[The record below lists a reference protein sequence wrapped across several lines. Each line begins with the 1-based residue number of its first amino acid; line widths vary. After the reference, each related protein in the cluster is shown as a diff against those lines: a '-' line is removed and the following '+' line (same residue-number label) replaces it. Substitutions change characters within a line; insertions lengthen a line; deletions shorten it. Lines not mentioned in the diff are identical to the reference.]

1 VHEVD
6 VIRILTFSAVI
17 AVHAVAFTQLP
28 ANQVAAG
35 ALMLLQF
42 GRELFFA
49 LTGFVLVH
57 SALRRYPGARSFWRR
72 RFFYIGVPYLAWTL
86 VYWLDS
92 VVAGGIGGPHPTLT
106 SDLLTGGASYH
117 LYFLVVTMQLYLAFP
132 LILRFVRRT
141 ADRAWAV
148 LGVVGVLNLAWLAAL
163 QYVDQPAG
171 WAAWFWQHGYLL
183 LPTYSVYVLAGCY
196 AAIHLP
202 RLREIVHGRSATLV
216 AVGTGAAVVALIAYA
231 VQLPSRAPRTA
242 ADVLQPATLFTCV
255 AAVLLLVAASSRWV
269 ERGMPRARLVTEASD
284 ISFGVYLAHPL
295 VLQLLLHAGLG
306 NGMQRVPSVVATVLA
321 FAGAAAGA
329 ALITLA
335 ARRTPLSLALAGRPQ
350 LRRPAPQPVLREVP
364 AGAEGRLRVLTVEEA
379 TIAS

>member
-6 VIRILTFSAVI
+6 VVRILTFSAVI

-49 LTGFVLVH
+49 LTGFVLVY

-72 RFFYIGVPYLAWTL
+72 RFLYIGIPYLAWTL
-86 VYWLDS
+86 IYWLDS
-92 VVAGGIGGPHPTLT
+92 VVTGGVGGPHPTLT